1 MEEEEENKDKTQW
14 LPSSNS
20 HDTEESFSQGGAGI
34 GM

>member
-20 HDTEESFSQGGAGI
+20 HETIKHSQGGAGI